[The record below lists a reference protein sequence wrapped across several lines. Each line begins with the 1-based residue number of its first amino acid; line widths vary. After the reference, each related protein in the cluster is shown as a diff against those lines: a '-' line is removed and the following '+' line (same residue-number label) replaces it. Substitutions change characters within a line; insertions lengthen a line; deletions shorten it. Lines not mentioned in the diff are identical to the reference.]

1 MIFNKSKLFDNEVVD
16 TDAIKSVNIMYDPRS
31 NVNVSNLNNQ
41 MNYINQPK
49 QSDKGQNPGKLN
61 NEFAPHNVGLVTL
74 GGFILWFGWYGF
86 NGG

>member
-1 MIFNKSKLFDNEVVD
+1 MIFNKSKIYDNEEID
-16 TDAIKSVNIMYDPRS
+16 ADAIKSVNIMYDPRI
-31 NVNVSNLNNQ
+31 NVSNSHSQ
-41 MNYINQPK
+41 MNYINKPK